1 MSAKISPVLRTPM
14 LISLPRSS
22 VKMRTEPDL
31 ITNSPSAGSPALHTV
46 SPNAKCR
53 DSACAASRSSSS
65 RENGERIST
74 VERKS
79 TAGEA
84 VCGAS
89 ICLRT
94 STLPAQGLTHF
105 DHVFLGARHQ
115 PLFAQQ
121 ALDFSLDILVKRRWM
136 FRRHRENL
144 VAGAVRRRKW
154 PQ

>member
-22 VKMRTEPDL
+22 VKMRTDPDL

-53 DSACAASRSSSS
+53 DSACAANRSSSS
-65 RENGERIST
+65 RENGDKIST
-74 VERKS
+74 VDKKS

-94 STLPAQGLTHF
+94 SALPAQGLTHF
-105 DHVFLGARHQ
+105 DHMFLRPRHE

-121 ALDFSLDILVKRRWM
+121 TLDLGLDVLVEGGRILRG
-136 FRRHRENL
+136 HRENL
-144 VAGAVRRRKW
+144 VAGAVGRRKRS
-154 PQ
+154 